1 MPVSDEDTE
10 NMPIVACVTVG
21 LFEENCYLY
30 ACPET
35 REAVIIDPGDE
46 PEKILDY
53 PGAQTCPQIYYKYA
67 WTYRSYLCH

>member
-46 PEKILDY
+46 PEKILRLS
-53 PGAQTCPQIYYKYA
+53 
-67 WTYRSYLCH
+67 RSSNLSPNIL